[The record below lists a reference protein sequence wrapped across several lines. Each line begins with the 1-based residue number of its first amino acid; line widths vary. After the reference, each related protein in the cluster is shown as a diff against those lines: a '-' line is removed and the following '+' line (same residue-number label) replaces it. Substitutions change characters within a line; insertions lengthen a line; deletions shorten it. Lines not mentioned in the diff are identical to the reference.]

1 MIPSTAT
8 SDGDCTPVSDPI
20 TALVVANGHQSGDR
34 LEATTGDEFT
44 IRTAESI
51 TDAMARLED
60 VDCLVSEYTL
70 ADGDGLDLLDRMT
83 DRTPALPI
91 VFLVDDSHDSSV
103 AVDAI
108 HRHRWADCV
117 AHPDTTTLP
126 DRLRH
131 RVETLVEHRRL
142 AALSRRSLAS
152 VELAQDAVAIAAPD
166 GHLEFANRSF
176 AMQFGA
182 DRDALCGTV
191 WQTLFT
197 DDCVERLEATAIPT
211 VADGWRWTGS
221 CTGLRGSGEPFDV
234 RVRLGGLEDGS
245 LVFGVDTPAR
255 DGGTN
260 ETA

>member
-1 MIPSTAT
+1 MIPSIAT

-20 TALVVANGHQSGDR
+20 TALVVANDHRSGDH
-34 LEATTGDEFT
+34 LEATAGDGIT
-44 IRTAESI
+44 VRTAESI
-51 TDAMARLED
+51 TDAMARVEN

-70 ADGDGLDLLDRMT
+70 SDGDGHELLDRVT
-83 DRTPALPI
+83 DRVPALPV
-91 VFLVDDSHDSSV
+91 VFLVDGTDESSV

-108 HRHRWADCV
+108 HSHRWADCV
-117 AHPDTTTLP
+117 ARPDTATLP

-176 AMQFGA
+176 AMQFDA
-182 DRDALCGTV
+182 DRDALYGTV
-191 WQTLFT
+191 WQTLFD

-211 VADGWRWTGS
+211 VTDGWRWTGS

-245 LVFGVDTPAR
+245 LVFGVETPAR
-255 DGGTN
+255 GGGTN
-260 ETA
+260 EAA